1 MFVYIFVSSSLII
14 YLVIF
19 DNVCLHFLFVNF
31 AFTFYAAIS
40 KFTLMSPA
48 ASSNNGS
55 MSSPLSFF
63 SPENKNF
70 VKIKAF
76 FNVLAQL

>member
-1 MFVYIFVSSSLII
+1 MSGMPLENPPHEVFSP
-14 YLVIF
+14 
-19 DNVCLHFLFVNF
+19 
-31 AFTFYAAIS
+31 FYAAIS